1 MAAKAENK
9 SVKPFAGGVTEG
21 AAGAKARIE
30 RAALSLFCA
39 RGVDA
44 VTTREMAAASGVSE
58 GALYRHYPSKES
70 LAQTMFFAIH
80 ARLAREVA
88 KAANGAKGIEAKA
101 RAITAAY
108 VKVADEDWTLF
119 SYHLL
124 ATHRFLPYADKSSRG
139 RELNIVAMVED
150 VIAEAM
156 ATKEI
161 PAGDAKLKAAS
172 ALGVVLQAALHK
184 IYGRVTGDLKSHE
197 DALACAVI
205 AVLTS

>member
-1 MAAKAENK
+1 VAAKPETK
-9 SVKPFAGGVTEG
+9 SAKSLPQSVTEG

-30 RAALSLFCA
+30 RAALALFCA

-70 LAQTMFFAIH
+70 LAETMFFAIH

-88 KAANGAKGIEAKA
+88 NAAAGAKGIEAKA

-108 VKVADEDWTLF
+108 VSLADEDWTLF

-124 ATHRFLPYADKSSRG
+124 TTHRFLPYADKSARG
-139 RELNIVAMVED
+139 PNPVATVED
-150 VIAEAM
+150 VIAEAI
-156 ATKEI
+156 AAKEI
-161 PAGDAKLKAAS
+161 PPGDAKLKAAS

-184 IYGRVTGDLKSHE
+184 IYGRVGGDLKSHE
-197 DALACAVI
+197 DALARAVI
-205 AVLTS
+205 AVLKS